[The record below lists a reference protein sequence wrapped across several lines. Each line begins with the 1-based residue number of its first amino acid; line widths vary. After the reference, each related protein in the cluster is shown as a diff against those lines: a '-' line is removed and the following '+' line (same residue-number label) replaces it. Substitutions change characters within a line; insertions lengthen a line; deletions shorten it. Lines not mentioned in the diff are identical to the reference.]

1 MFIQKP
7 CAICHHRSLSF
18 HSHLIF
24 SYFHE
29 LNSWTSQTLIC
40 ICTLH
45 WSAVGCLLTTRAGV
59 RYQQDNS
66 HCTVC
71 IINMIK
77 HDKYQISKFINQDKM
92 SQCFIY
98 LPMNISAMS
107 SSSSQSWGRATYR
120 AGFVVSLIVK
130 RTHLLVLIF
139 YRDGW
144 AMTFIRPLLLNSVI
158 LHYTA
163 ILKKETDRR
172 LHKPKGGSIWQ
183 TQANHRLYY
192 FDLEDPSI
200 NIRHVTSCPAPGCQV
215 SPVSR
220 LLSII
225 RIWNFTST
233 SLLSLSSEYKSRNR
247 IYGTTFYTF
256 STIYIYLCDKRIF
269 IFFYF

>member
-1 MFIQKP
+1 
-7 CAICHHRSLSF
+7 
-18 HSHLIF
+18 
-24 SYFHE
+24 
-29 LNSWTSQTLIC
+29 
-40 ICTLH
+40 
-45 WSAVGCLLTTRAGV
+45 
-59 RYQQDNS
+59 
-66 HCTVC
+66 
-71 IINMIK
+71 MIK
-77 HDKYQISKFINQDKM
+77 HDKYQISKCINQDNM

-120 AGFVVSLIVK
+120 IDFVLNLNVS
-130 RTHLLVLIF
+130 RPHLLVLIF
-139 YRDGW
+139 HNDVW
-144 AMTFIRPLLLNSVI
+144 AMTFIRPLLLHSVI

-163 ILKKETDRR
+163 ILKKDRR
-172 LHKPKGGSIWQ
+172 LHKPIGGSIWQ
-183 TQANHRLYY
+183 TQANQRPYY

-256 STIYIYLCDKRIF
+256 STIYIYLCDKRICIFF
-269 IFFYF
+269 IFKESLDIFSSI